1 MISTVFKGY
10 ALVRLATYLG
20 CTFKQ
25 ARLKWL
31 RTGNQDSIDHGESAA
46 YFSSKTIIRDS
57 SFSQAWAITVLSK

>member
-31 RTGNQDSIDHGESAA
+31 RTGNQDSIDPDHGESAA

-57 SFSQAWAITVLSK
+57 SFSQA